1 MGSLIARRHSLHRE
15 SEESFIHSSQDVVE
29 SYMSEVIDCITRSV
43 SACPLALRI
52 VLRNTYLRVR
62 FKWSHETYEV
72 EYCFICSTK
81 WIIFIITAIKLYV
94 WIIYFIIKF
103 PWKVMFLRTIL
114 FEIGIIF
121 NTHHLSISW
130 IAFIPVAWMGSNQ
143 RSAT

>member
-43 SACPLALRI
+43 AACPLALRI

-72 EYCFICSTK
+72 EYCFVLFAVLNELSLSSLLSNYMSEL
-81 WIIFIITAIKLYV
+81 FILSSS
-94 WIIYFIIKF
+94 
-103 PWKVMFLRTIL
+103 FL
-114 FEIGIIF
+114 EK
-121 NTHHLSISW
+121 
-130 IAFIPVAWMGSNQ
+130 
-143 RSAT
+143 